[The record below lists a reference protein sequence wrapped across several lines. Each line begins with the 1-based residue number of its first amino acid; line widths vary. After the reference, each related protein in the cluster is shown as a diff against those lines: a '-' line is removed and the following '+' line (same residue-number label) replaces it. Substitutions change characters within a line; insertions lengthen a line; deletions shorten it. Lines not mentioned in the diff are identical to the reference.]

1 MLRRLLERCASSSPT
16 PQDAFQRAHA
26 HLACPPL
33 PSTSSTSS
41 SATATSQLHILD
53 PYHFVVC
60 QHGVLGG
67 AADFENVILDAFVNH
82 EVSVLEATEMATELQ
97 PPLQA
102 QCDQKEASMG
112 DILRCANSASAL
124 HETTTISNTDDALTA
139 EQQARRAA
147 YKAAYRLQVE
157 YPNRRKGRLYR
168 SGNLQ
173 CFSPG
178 SNEYLRTDAGT
189 QVCARR
195 MLAEVV
201 PALHAWLNE
210 VVSKEKQRRA
220 KWAVYAQLMGVSD
233 TSSFLAEAAAP
244 LPVCLSLMAHSFGGI
259 IQRELLYLL
268 LVDQTETRANDA
280 VLFDSIV
287 TLRQRLR
294 TLRVTFENFVTV
306 ATPHCGAGECLWWP
320 MYCGAWCLARLN
332 LCQTYGELILSDA
345 NCVLQRRLLDEP
357 HQRVLQLFRR
367 RVLFA
372 NTHRDILVGFGTC
385 SLIFENVDTD
395 HTKFIGVAPRDAH
408 CAAAFVKESAEVSK
422 PILLRSFEEL
432 KGSEAQGSSRSVG
445 RCDFKKAAPTRARTY
460 TMDDLIPT
468 SEPSSAAAAAAAA
481 TKEHQTMYSSKYA
494 GTAVGVGEG
503 CFNDTSLRTASL
515 RPQATS
521 SSASGLTAS
530 SASVLSPCTQSPVSN
545 SIAVTRTHQSSFAA
559 LLTIGSTVPAY
570 GKEVVHL
577 EAIAALRANPVGNI
591 DSEIDNASESSP
603 SAPST
608 ADSMLSRPLSI
619 LGQQSSSILS
629 SPLLSPFICGS
640 GGGAPTSHFRDC
652 DDRDSLTSSRCTRN
666 SSVVTSLLRD
676 PRWASEH
683 IRSVASTLRTAVRSW
698 VQTSSTSPKTG
709 EAPAFG
715 QSNMDCAI
723 AVGNVAEFSECTSL
737 VGLAPPPAAL
747 LMPGAGA
754 NVPQYRRAP
763 RTIAATLRERMS
775 WRVRAIRLNNIL
787 PAGHVVCLGNW
798 SFFGRSPSVVQAV
811 AEEMLI
817 IL

>member
-1 MLRRLLERCASSSPT
+1 MLRRLLERCTSSSPT
-16 PQDAFQRAHA
+16 PQDAFKRAHA

-41 SATATSQLHILD
+41 SATATPQLHIVD
-53 PYHFVVC
+53 PYHFVIC

-82 EVSVLEATEMATELQ
+82 EVSVLEATEMATEPQ
-97 PPLQA
+97 PQA
-102 QCDQKEASMG
+102 QYDQQAASMR
-112 DILRCANSASAL
+112 DIPRCANGASAL
-124 HETTTISNTDDALTA
+124 HETAPISNADDALTA

-147 YKAAYRLQVE
+147 YKTAYRLQAE
-157 YPNRRKGRLYR
+157 YPNRMKGRLYR

-195 MLAEVV
+195 MLTEVV

-210 VVSKEKQRRA
+210 VISKEKQRRA

-233 TSSFLAEAAAP
+233 ASSFLAEAAAP

-259 IQRELLYLL
+259 IQRELIYLL

-280 VLFDSIV
+280 VLFDAIF
-287 TLRQRLR
+287 TLRHRLR
-294 TLRVTFENFVTV
+294 TLHVTFENFVTV

-332 LCQTYGELILSDA
+332 LCQTYDELILSDA
-345 NCVLQRRLLDEP
+345 NCVLQRRLLDGP

-367 RVLFA
+367 RVLFS

-422 PILLRSFEEL
+422 PILLRSFQEL
-432 KGSEAQGSSRSVG
+432 RGGEAQGSSGSVG
-445 RCDFKKAAPTRARTY
+445 RCDFEKAAPTRARTY

-468 SEPSSAAAAAAAA
+468 SEPSSTAATAA
-481 TKEHQTMYSSKYA
+481 TKEHQTMYSSIYA
-494 GTAVGVGEG
+494 GTAVSVGEG
-503 CFNDTSLRTASL
+503 CFNDSNFRTASW

-521 SSASGLTAS
+521 SSVSGLTAS
-530 SASVLSPCTQSPVSN
+530 SGSMLSPWTQSPVSN
-545 SIAVTRTHQSSFAA
+545 STAVTRMHQSSFAA
-559 LLTIGSTVPAY
+559 LLTIGSTGPAY

-577 EAIAALRANPVGNI
+577 EAIAVLRANPIDNI
-591 DSEIDNASESSP
+591 DSEIDNASESSA

-608 ADSMLSRPLSI
+608 AGSVLSRPLAI
-619 LGQQSSSILS
+619 LGRQSSSILS
-629 SPLLSPFICGS
+629 SPLLSPFIRGS

-652 DDRDSLTSSRCTRN
+652 DDRDSVTSSRCTRN

-683 IRSVASTLRTAVRSW
+683 VRSVASTLHTAVRNR
-698 VQTSSTSPKTG
+698 VQTSPTSPKTG
-709 EAPAFG
+709 ESPAFG
-715 QSNMDCAI
+715 QSNMDRAM

-763 RTIAATLRERMS
+763 RTIAATLRQKMS

-787 PAGHVVCLGNW
+787 PAGHVACLGNW